1 MCAAKG
7 GHGLLMVYTG
17 NGKGKTTAALGLM
30 LRAWGWDMKVAMF
43 QFIKG
48 TRSAVGEHRAARKLG
63 LDVRPLGAGFTWQAK
78 DDAQA
83 KALAVEQWHRC
94 QQAISSGQFD
104 IIVMDEVSYPLN
116 YLWIPLA
123 EVVEAIQRRPS
134 GLHLLLTGRNMP
146 EQLVDMADL
155 VTEMKEVKHHYRQ
168 GVKAQ
173 KGIEY

>member
-1 MCAAKG
+1 MRLAKG

-17 NGKGKTTAALGLM
+17 DGKGKTTAALGLL

-48 TRSAVGEHRAARKLG
+48 TRSATGEHRAARRLG

-78 DDAQA
+78 DTARS
-83 KALAVEQWHRC
+83 KALAVEQWCRC
-94 QQAISSGQFD
+94 QQAIASGQFD
-104 IIVMDEVSYPLN
+104 IIVLDEVSYPLN
-116 YLWIPLA
+116 YSWIPLA
-123 EVVEAIQRRPS
+123 EVVEAIQRRLPE
-134 GLHLLLTGRNMP
+134 LHLLLTGRKMP
-146 EQLVDMADL
+146 AQLVEMADL
-155 VTEMKEVKHHYRQ
+155 VTEMREVKHHYRQ